1 MPSDETKA
9 GVLELT
15 ASTFKKEV
23 LESETPV
30 LIDFWAGW
38 CGPCRA
44 MKPIIAE
51 AAQALAG
58 KVRVAA
64 VDVDKERT
72 LAEAFGIQSIPTCVL
87 MKGSTVLGS
96 YVGVLPAQSIVSDVL
111 KRVA

>member
-1 MPSDETKA
+1 MQGETTNV

-15 ASTFKKEV
+15 AASFRHEV

-44 MKPIIAE
+44 MKPVIAE
-51 AAQALAG
+51 AARSLAG
-58 KVRVAA
+58 KVQVAA
-64 VDVDKERT
+64 VDVDRERM

-87 MKGSTVLGS
+87 MRGSTVLGS
-96 YVGVLPAQSIVSDVL
+96 YVGVVPAQSLVDDVL